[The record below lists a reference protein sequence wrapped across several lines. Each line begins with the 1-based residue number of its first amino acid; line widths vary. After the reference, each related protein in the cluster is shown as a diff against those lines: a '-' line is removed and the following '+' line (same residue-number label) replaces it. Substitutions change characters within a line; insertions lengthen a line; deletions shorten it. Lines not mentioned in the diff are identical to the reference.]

1 MPRIRAGSIA
11 EHKTLTRSQ
20 ILHAALELFA
30 RHGCEKVTFAEVAA
44 KCDLGRTTLYDYF
57 TDKHDMLAS
66 LVEEFL
72 PQVIGEMVARA
83 PAHPPTARLRFLAA
97 AMLEFVVYDPAL
109 GQLLHQEASKLP
121 RPTQQRVRTA
131 HGTLSDELASVYRLG
146 TERGEFKPLPGPLAE
161 MFLYNLI
168 MSAARTLIDSDN
180 PQRDLPM
187 VAQAVTDLLL
197 TGLAADPAAPP
208 GARLPAEPAAA
219 EVGG

>member
-11 EHKTLTRSQ
+11 EHKTLTRLQ
-20 ILHAALELFA
+20 ILRAALDLFA
-30 RHGCEKVTFAEVAA
+30 GHGYEKVTFAEVAA

-72 PQVIGEMVARA
+72 PRVIGDMVARA
-83 PAHPPTARLRFLAA
+83 PAHPPTARLGFLAG

-109 GQLLHQEASKLP
+109 GQLLHRETPKLP
-121 RPTQQRVRTA
+121 RSTRLRVATA
-131 HGTLSDELASVYRLG
+131 HGALSDELTSIYRSG
-146 TERGEFKPLPGPLAE
+146 AEQGEFKPLPEPLAE

-168 MSAARTLIDSDN
+168 MSAARTLIDSDH
-180 PQRDLPM
+180 PQRDLPL
-187 VAQAVTDLLL
+187 VVRAVTDLLL

-208 GARLPAEPAAA
+208 DAPSPAEPAA
-219 EVGG
+219 EGGG